1 MLILVRHGRTPA
13 NAAGLLQGRL
23 DQDLDD
29 HGRRQAEAI
38 ASFVRSR
45 WSVDEIVSSP
55 LVRARQTAAAFG
67 IEPEIDERWIELAYG
82 EYEGTSVVS
91 MPAGVW
97 QRWRSDPE
105 YVAPGG
111 ESFAA
116 LDVRVRAACESMV
129 ERLAD
134 RNVVV
139 VSHVSPIKAAV
150 SWALGVG
157 EEIGWRMFLDLA
169 SITRISGRDGHASLV
184 GFNDITHLIPD

>member
-1 MLILVRHGRTPA
+1 VH
-13 NAAGLLQGRL
+13 
-23 DQDLDD
+23 
-29 HGRRQAEAI
+29 
-38 ASFVRSR
+38 SR

-97 QRWRSDPE
+97 QRWRNDPE

-150 SWALGVG
+150 AWALGV
-157 EEIGWRMFLDLA
+157 DA
-169 SITRISGRDGHASLV
+169 SIAFTCHLDQASVCRIDIRSGRPVLTS
-184 GFNDITHLIPD
+184 FNETAVFPPNA